1 MPKISI
7 MTLQRKHFYLWYWLT
22 WIHHIDSV
30 NVIFVGYS
38 LEHFLVGFHYCYL
51 RRNKTINV
59 VCEGIY
65 SFHQSQLIIKRLN
78 TQIHISWHIFC
89 VTILFPISLW
99 INIQYSLIYVF
110 YLYSNRLIDIRVKIF
125 EYLFLNNL

>member
-7 MTLQRKHFYLWYWLT
+7 MTLRRKHFYLWYWLT
-22 WIHHIDSV
+22 WIHPIDSV

-38 LEHFLVGFHYCYL
+38 LEHFFVGLHYCYL
-51 RRNKTINV
+51 WRNETINV

-65 SFHQSQLIIKRLN
+65 SFHQSQLTIKRLK